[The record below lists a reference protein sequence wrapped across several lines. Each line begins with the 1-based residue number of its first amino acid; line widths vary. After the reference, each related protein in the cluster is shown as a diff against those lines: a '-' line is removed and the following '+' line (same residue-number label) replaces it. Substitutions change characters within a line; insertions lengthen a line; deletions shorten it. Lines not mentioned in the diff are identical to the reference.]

1 MKPPNP
7 TGHAAGAGKK
17 AAAVHKV
24 ERRRNLRCK
33 IKQMI
38 RVRPSSPQVDHFEEV
53 RATTSVSRS
62 GVYFSTTHPAYGLGM
77 RLFVTIPY
85 NKDPAGLLRE
95 YLAEVVRLDK
105 LDEDHIGVGL
115 KLLLDMGLT
124 TGSSFS

>member
-17 AAAVHKV
+17 AAAAHKV

-33 IKQMI
+33 IKQKI
-38 RVRPSSPQVDHFEEV
+38 RVRPSSPQVDHFVEV
-53 RATTSVSRS
+53 RETTSVSRS

-85 NKDPAGLLRE
+85 NNDPAGLLRE